1 MNKKDLTQ
9 GSVVRSLVRL
19 TLPMM
24 LSIISMVAF
33 NLIDTY
39 FIGKLGERELAALT
53 FTFPVIMV
61 VFSIIQALGIGATA
75 LIARSIGKGDRKKA
89 ARETTDSIALTLLLT
104 GFFVLVGLLT
114 LEPTMRLLGADG
126 EAAAMSA
133 EYMRIWYFA
142 LFFVS
147 VPFVGNSAIRAT
159 GDASTPTYIMLF
171 AVIVNAILDPILIFG
186 YLGFPALGLEG
197 AAIATAISRFLTMVF
212 SFYILIKRDKLITF
226 EIPTREVL
234 SGCWKS
240 ILYIAIPSGLGRIV
254 VPVATGVVTA
264 LLASYGEFTV
274 AAYGI
279 GTRLEF
285 LANSVIFALAASIGP
300 FVGQN
305 LGKGRLDR
313 VRESVKVSNRFAL
326 VWGFFAW
333 LVLGVFSRPIASVFN
348 NHEEVIQTVQLF
360 LWIVPAGFGLQ
371 GVLSIINSQLN
382 TVNKPV
388 HASLI
393 IVTQM
398 LVLGIP
404 IIYLGGNL
412 GEVRGIFIGLAIT
425 YAVGGILSLAVNNRV
440 IKEIEMG

>member
-1 MNKKDLTQ
+1 M
-9 GSVVRSLVRL
+9 
-19 TLPMM
+19 
-24 LSIISMVAF
+24 
-33 NLIDTY
+33 
-39 FIGKLGERELAALT
+39 
-53 FTFPVIMV
+53 
-61 VFSIIQALGIGATA
+61 
-75 LIARSIGKGDRKKA
+75 
-89 ARETTDSIALTLLLT
+89 
-104 GFFVLVGLLT
+104 
-114 LEPTMRLLGADG
+114 
-126 EAAAMSA
+126 
-133 EYMRIWYFA
+133 
-142 LFFVS
+142 
-147 VPFVGNSAIRAT
+147 
-159 GDASTPTYIMLF
+159 
-171 AVIVNAILDPILIFG
+171 
-186 YLGFPALGLEG
+186 
-197 AAIATAISRFLTMVF
+197 
-212 SFYILIKRDKLITF
+212 
-226 EIPTREVL
+226 
-234 SGCWKS
+234 
-240 ILYIAIPSGLGRIV
+240 
-254 VPVATGVVTA
+254 ATGVVTA

>member
-61 VFSIIQALGIGATA
+61 VFSIIQGLGIGATA